1 MASTIMIIGILFF
14 LAHLFVA
21 LFERAKIPDVLLLI
35 LLGVLWGP
43 ILGMVSPDDFGKAGA
58 VMSTLALIVILFDS
72 GMTLNLRTL
81 MPAMAP
87 TLVMS
92 LVTFIATVAIVS
104 AIGFYVMGLP
114 LIPSLIMGGTIA
126 GTSSAV
132 VIPMVQGLKMSE
144 KTGTILMMESALT
157 DVLCIV
163 LVFGM
168 IDAALLGTIS
178 ADKMTQVIF
187 KAIFFAALIGFA
199 GSVIWLFVLHTI
211 RSYPNTLLSTFAFV
225 FILYG
230 IAELL
235 GYSGAITSLTFGIGL
250 THHKELNL
258 HRYTLLKHRDVESV
272 SDIETTVFREIL
284 FILKTF
290 FFIYL
295 GISIQFGKATIAFFG
310 ILMVLCIYAI
320 RLLITRLT
328 LSRKTSVREAGIVS
342 VMVPK
347 GLAAAVL
354 ASIPL
359 QKGIEAGAIIQD
371 ITYIV
376 VLFSIVA
383 TAVMVPLIEKGV
395 LGDLYGTVFRSFGAA
410 GNEKGAPPGDNSV
423 AGAGIPGT
431 AENGKERAGTD

>member
-81 MPAMAP
+81 MPAIAP
-87 TLVMS
+87 TLVLS

-258 HRYTLLKHRDVESV
+258 HRYTLLKHRDVKSV

-310 ILMVLCIYAI
+310 ILMVLCIYAT

-395 LGDLYGTVFRSFGAA
+395 LRGLYGTVFRSFGAA
-410 GNEKGAPPGDNSV
+410 GNEKGAPLGDNSV
-423 AGAGIPGT
+423 AGTVIPGT
-431 AENGKERAGTD
+431 AENGKERAEAD

>member
-1 MASTIMIIGILFF
+1 MASTIFIIGIIFF

-21 LFERAKIPDVLLLI
+21 LFERTKIPDVLLLI

-43 ILGMVSPDDFGKAGA
+43 VLGMVSPDDFGKAGA

-72 GMTLNLRTL
+72 GMTLNLRILLPT
-81 MPAMAP
+81 MAP
-87 TLVMS
+87 TLVLS
-92 LVTFIATVAIVS
+92 LVTFAATVAV
-104 AIGFYVMGLP
+104 AATIGFYIMGLP
-114 LIPSLIMGGTIA
+114 LIPSLILGGTIG

-144 KTGTILMMESALT
+144 KTGTILVMESALT

-168 IDAALLGTIS
+168 VDAALLGTIS
-178 ADKMTQVIF
+178 AEKMTQVIF

-199 GSVIWLFVLHTI
+199 GSVIWLLVLHMI
-211 RSYPNTLLSTFAFV
+211 RSYPNTLLSTFAFAFV
-225 FILYG
+225 LYG
-230 IAELL
+230 IAEML

-250 THHKELNL
+250 THHRELNL
-258 HRYTLLKHRDVESV
+258 HRYTLLKHRSVESV
-272 SDIETTVFREIL
+272 SDTETKIFREIL

-295 GISIQFGKATIAFFG
+295 GISIQFGKVTIAFFG
-310 ILMVLCIYAI
+310 ILMVICIYAA

-328 LSRKTSVREAGIVS
+328 LSRKTSGREAGIVS
-342 VMVPK
+342 VMIPK

-359 QKGIEAGAIIQD
+359 QKGIEAGAAIQD

-376 VLFSIVA
+376 VLFSIVV
-383 TAVMVPLIEKGV
+383 TSVMVVLIERGI
-395 LGDLYGTVFRSFGAA
+395 LGGLYGTIFRSFGTVADIPAAA
-410 GNEKGAPPGDNSV
+410 GNGKGG
-423 AGAGIPGT
+423 
-431 AENGKERAGTD
+431 AGTDGESSDPQKP